1 VADAPDPEIDP
12 RRVRAGLIILA
23 VVVAVA
29 VILVLAVDQPLL
41 RAVMIAVIVFTFVR
55 MFLITRAVRRD
66 ARRQS

>member
-41 RAVMIAVIVFTFVR
+41 RAVIVFTFVR